1 MFKTK
6 LIIGDKLE
14 YWRKLILAALA
25 DGSAVSAGPMPRK
38 EPSMRVPHRYP
49 LALVLLA
56 SALTVFPAHADPRG
70 GGGMGGGGTGMRGGG
85 GAGVGGGVS
94 VGRSESTTS
103 GKKILTID
111 EYETESNRIYQKILE
126 KNRGRGID
134 LSVIAGAA
142 TDIMNKRY
150 RLAKPEKY
158 DNDAAFERGRIQN
171 REMRRIN
178 SRGQSSQSSA
188 TNDPYRLKK
197 SGLTQQEHDLLYNR
211 GAKPT
216 GDEW

>member
-1 MFKTK
+1 
-6 LIIGDKLE
+6 
-14 YWRKLILAALA
+14 
-25 DGSAVSAGPMPRK
+25 
-38 EPSMRVPHRYP
+38 MRFPLRYP

-70 GGGMGGGGTGMRGGG
+70 GGGMSGGGGTGMRGSG
-85 GAGVGGGVS
+85 GAGAGGVVS

-103 GKKILTID
+103 GRKILTID
-111 EYETESNRIYQKILE
+111 EYEAESNRIYQLIVE
-126 KNRGRGID
+126 RNRGRGID
-134 LSVIAGAA
+134 LSAMAGAA
-142 TDIMNKRY
+142 TAIMNKRY

-178 SRGQSSQSSA
+178 SRGQSSQSSTN
-188 TNDPYRLKK
+188 TNDPFRLKK
-197 SGLTQQEHDLLYNR
+197 SGLTQQEHDVLYNR
-211 GAKPT
+211 GARPT